1 MKLIKLGTQGLIAL
15 AIISSSQVMASD
27 DGWYMGFNI
36 GKSRVDIDNQRIN
49 SSLLSQGFVNTDTTN
64 DDKDNGW
71 KVFGGY
77 QLNKYFALEG
87 GYFDLG
93 EYSFQANTLPVGT
106 YSGNIRIKGI
116 NLDAVGILPITQKIS
131 AFGRLGLNT
140 AKAQTHFAG
149 TGAVNVLDPDH
160 SKRDTNYKMGLGLA
174 YAFTPSL
181 ALRAEA
187 ERYRIDDTM
196 NNRGDVDLVSLGLV
210 YRFGQNDAVAVSEQS
225 PEPEPVIVTE
235 VAPVVVV
242 PVVTEEYCSILEMEF
257 EIDNDTIQR
266 EEKERL
272 KTLGTF
278 LSKYPET
285 TATIEGHSDNVGD
298 NEYNMQLSLRRAQS
312 VVNYLVET
320 IGIAPS
326 RLKSVGYGSSRPIA
340 DNQTQEGKRSNRRI
354 AAVISC
360 ATDIEGLNVAP
371 TRMTMAMN
379 IEFDQNSDT
388 VKSKYAE
395 DLRKVAVFLKAN
407 PKTTA
412 TVEGHT
418 GNIQA
423 TPEVIMAISQR
434 RAQNVVN
441 YLVDTYGISRSR
453 LTAEGFGR
461 SRRFAYNNTA
471 AGEQENRRVNIIINY
486 NK

>member
-1 MKLIKLGTQGLIAL
+1 MKFFKLGTQGLIAL
-15 AIISSSQVMASD
+15 AVISSSQVMAGD
-27 DGWYMGFNI
+27 EGWYMGFNI
-36 GKSRVDIDNQRIN
+36 GKSRVDIDNQRIS
-49 SSLLSQGFVNTDTTN
+49 SSLLSQGFVTTDITN

-131 AFGRLGLNT
+131 AFGRLGLNA
-140 AKAQTHFAG
+140 AKAEDVFSG
-149 TGAVNVLDPDH
+149 TGGVHVLDPEH
-160 SKRDTNYKMGLGLA
+160 NKRDTNYKMGIGLA

-210 YRFGQNDAVAVSEQS
+210 YRFGKNDAAAVTEQ
-225 PEPEPVIVTE
+225 PLEPEPVIVAE
-235 VAPVVVV
+235 VV
-242 PVVTEEYCSILEMEF
+242 PVVVEPIATEQYCSILEMEF

-266 EEKERL
+266 QEKERL

-285 TATIEGHSDNVGD
+285 TAIIEGHSDNVGD
-298 NEYNMQLSLRRAQS
+298 SEYNMQLSLRRAQS
-312 VVNYLVET
+312 VVDYLEQDF
-320 IGIAPS
+320 GIASS

-379 IEFDQNSDT
+379 IEFDHNSDT
-388 VKSKYAE
+388 VKSQYAE
-395 DLRKVAVFLKAN
+395 DLRKVADFLKAN

-423 TPEVIMAISQR
+423 TPELTMAISQR
-434 RAQNVVN
+434 RAQSVVN
-441 YLVDTYGISRSR
+441 YLVDNYGISRSR

-471 AGEQENRRVNIIINY
+471 EGRQENRRVNIIINY
-486 NK
+486 SK

>member
-257 EIDNDTIQR
+257 
-266 EEKERL
+266 
-272 KTLGTF
+272 
-278 LSKYPET
+278 
-285 TATIEGHSDNVGD
+285 
-298 NEYNMQLSLRRAQS
+298 
-312 VVNYLVET
+312 
-320 IGIAPS
+320 
-326 RLKSVGYGSSRPIA
+326 
-340 DNQTQEGKRSNRRI
+340 
-354 AAVISC
+354 
-360 ATDIEGLNVAP
+360 
-371 TRMTMAMN
+371 
-379 IEFDQNSDT
+379 
-388 VKSKYAE
+388 
-395 DLRKVAVFLKAN
+395 
-407 PKTTA
+407 
-412 TVEGHT
+412 
-418 GNIQA
+418 
-423 TPEVIMAISQR
+423 
-434 RAQNVVN
+434 
-441 YLVDTYGISRSR
+441 
-453 LTAEGFGR
+453 
-461 SRRFAYNNTA
+461 
-471 AGEQENRRVNIIINY
+471 
-486 NK
+486 

>member
-1 MKLIKLGTQGLIAL
+1 MKLLKRGTQGLIAL
-15 AIISSSQVMASD
+15 AIISSSQLMASD
-27 DGWYMGFNI
+27 EGWYAGFNI
-36 GKSRVDIDNQRIN
+36 GKSRVDIDNQRIT
-49 SSLLSQGFVNTDTTN
+49 SSLLSQGFVVSDISN

-93 EYSFQANTLPVGT
+93 QYSFQANTLPVGT

-116 NLDAVGILPITQKIS
+116 NLDAVGILPITEKIS
-131 AFGRLGLNT
+131 AFGRLGLNM
-140 AKAQTHFAG
+140 AKAQDVFSG
-149 TGAVNVLDPDH
+149 TGAVHVLEPDH
-160 SKRDTNYKMGLGLA
+160 KKRDTNYKMGIGLA

-187 ERYRIDDTM
+187 ERYRIDDAM

-210 YRFGQNDAVAVSEQS
+210 YRFGQNEPAIVNEASI
-225 PEPEPVIVTE
+225 PEPVTE
-235 VAPVVVV
+235 VAPAVVVV
-242 PVVTEEYCSILEMEF
+242 APVVITEEYCSLLEMEF
-257 EIDNDTIQR
+257 EIDKDEIQR

-272 KTLGTF
+272 NTLGTF

-298 NEYNMQLSLRRAQS
+298 DEYNMQLSLRRAQS
-312 VVNYLVET
+312 VVSYLVDSV
-320 IGIAPS
+320 GIAPS
-326 RLKSVGYGSSRPIA
+326 RLKAVGYGATRPIA

-360 ATDIEGLNVAP
+360 ATDIEGLRVAP

-388 VKSKYAE
+388 VKSQYAD

-423 TPEVIMAISQR
+423 TPELTMAISQR

-441 YLVDTYGISRSR
+441 YLVDNYGISRSR

-471 AGEQENRRVNIIINY
+471 EGQQENRRVNIIINY
-486 NK
+486 SK